1 MTESA
6 DSGRP
11 RILVADDDEDIL
23 ELVSLR
29 FEGEGYNLL
38 TARDGEEALSLALDQ
53 RPDLA
58 VLDLR
63 MPKLNGYEV
72 TQRIRACE
80 ALSSMPVIILSA
92 AVQEAKVAR
101 GFQSGADEY
110 LKKPF
115 SPNELVARVQA
126 FLAQRLGPT

>member
-1 MTESA
+1 MTASA
-6 DSGRP
+6 APGRP

-29 FEGEGYNLL
+29 FEHEDYSLL
-38 TARDGEEALSLALDQ
+38 IARDGEEALCLALDR

-58 VLDLR
+58 VLDVR

-72 TQRIRACE
+72 TQRIRASD

-92 AVQEAKVAR
+92 GVQEAKIAH
-101 GFQSGADEY
+101 GFQSGADDY

-126 FLAQRLGPT
+126 ILAERRG